1 MRDRITKNT
10 TMIQDR
16 YTMSFTA
23 GALLQRASLTIAR
36 LKDEVG
42 DWDTVRERIIDE
54 NLLKM
59 RTLSASK
66 RIFREV
72 VSRLK
77 QLTDAQQ
84 VLLLIGTRTEQ
95 KHLLWLAICKRY
107 RFIYEFAVEVVREK
121 FIRFDLTLTYDG
133 FDIFFNN
140 KAEWHPELEGLAES
154 TRKKL
159 REVTFKMMREADL
172 LTEDDQILPAMLTP
186 RTVEVIAEDS
196 PEHLAI
202 FPISPA
208 EIQEW
213 LV

>member
-1 MRDRITKNT
+1 
-10 TMIQDR
+10 
-16 YTMSFTA
+16 MSFTA
-23 GALLQRASLTIAR
+23 GALLQRASLAVAR
-36 LKDEVG
+36 IEVEVG
-42 DWDTVRERIIDE
+42 DWNTVRERVLDE

-59 RTLSASK
+59 RTVSASK
-66 RIFREV
+66 RILREV

-77 QLTDAQQ
+77 HLTEAQRA
-84 VLLLIGTRTEQ
+84 LLLTGTRVEQ
-95 KHLLWLAICKRY
+95 KHLLWLAICNRY

-121 FIRFDLTLTYDG
+121 FLRFDLTLTYDD

-140 KAEWHPELEGLAES
+140 KAEWHPELENLAES

-186 RTVEVIAEDS
+186 RTVEVIAADS
-196 PEHLAI
+196 PAHLAI

-213 LV
+213 LT